1 MIEDIDWLTVAYS
14 QAEEADTKI
23 EELEAEII
31 ELKKRCLNY
40 QGQIKALIREK
51 YRSVEENEGQD

>member
-23 EELEAEII
+23 QELEAEII

-40 QGQIKALIREK
+40 QDQIKALIREK